1 MLQIWST
8 SQDLSNHPK
17 SNLQANSMILTPTQ
31 ALLKEPI
38 WCEKSTLHLF
48 LFIVNCNSKLI
59 FLSFAGKT
67 KELVLKGKKVFSR
80 GPFVI
85 LKLFK
90 GILVFL

>member
-1 MLQIWST
+1 
-8 SQDLSNHPK
+8 
-17 SNLQANSMILTPTQ
+17 
-31 ALLKEPI
+31 
-38 WCEKSTLHLF
+38 LF